1 MRNVTE
7 ARTWNSRPIE
17 GGSLEVAF
25 MAAGPSDGWP
35 CVKCHGFQPLPSTFT
50 PATLGFG
57 IGKGAS
63 RRFEQQCKMTI
74 GPGRAEAAWTQSP
87 CHAHLG
93 VKEIASG
100 HS

>member
-1 MRNVTE
+1 
-7 ARTWNSRPIE
+7 
-17 GGSLEVAF
+17 

-100 HS
+100 HSRTCARAGQKFETMP